1 MSGSSR
7 CRVIT
12 ALLGNKPK
20 WHGYGGS
27 PGYICPEILKNKP
40 YGKPADVWS
49 CGVNLYI
56 LLVGYLPFP
65 DPDENGK
72 TIKVPSMSF
81 YSDFIQIFS
90 RFYSDFI
97 QI

>member
-1 MSGSSR
+1 M
-7 CRVIT
+7 
-12 ALLGNKPK
+12 
-20 WHGYGGS
+20 
-27 PGYICPEILKNKP
+27 KNKP

-72 TIKVPSMSF
+72 TVKGKFDYPSPEWDTIAPEAKDLVNKMLKVDPSKRITADQGFME
-81 YSDFIQIFS
+81 
-90 RFYSDFI
+90 
-97 QI
+97 